1 MKYQEGLKET
11 KDFLKTTP
19 EPQIR
24 ELCNKAG
31 LTEKETEMIV
41 QKFRKGKS
49 RLHASYELG
58 MSESRH
64 SIKMTL
70 ILNVLKKILV
80 QCGFIDETFL
90 K

>member
-24 ELCNKAG
+24 EICEKAG
-31 LTEKETEMIV
+31 LTNKETEMIV
-41 QKFRKGKS
+41 LKFRKGKP
-49 RLHASYELG
+49 RLHASYDLG
-58 MSESRH
+58 MSESRY

-70 ILNVLKKILV
+70 ILNILKKILV
-80 QCGFIDETFL
+80 QLGFIDETFL

>member
-1 MKYQEGLKET
+1 MKYHEGLKST
-11 KDFLKTTP
+11 KDFLKTSP

-24 ELCNKAG
+24 EVCSKAG

-49 RLHASYELG
+49 RLHASYDLG
-58 MSESRH
+58 MSESRF
-64 SIKMTL
+64 SIKLTL
-70 ILNVLKKILV
+70 ILRILRKVLV
-80 QCGFIDETFL
+80 QLGFIDETFL